1 MPAILLKL
9 GLIAQTTGNIPHA
22 QQRFTALTKDYPDSQ
37 EAAVAQKMLG
47 TLGQNPR

>member
-1 MPAILLKL
+1 VPAILLKL
-9 GLIAQTTGNIPHA
+9 GLIAQTTGNIPDA